1 MSLLT
6 GALVWAFASLLGLPL
21 AREWGVIAFTLN
33 YIPFIGPLI
42 ATLFPTL
49 LAVLQFE
56 SWQAVVF
63 VFASLNMI
71 QFVVGSYVEPR
82 VSGTALAMSPFLVL
96 FSIFLW
102 TFLWGLPGTFIGVP
116 ITVAVLTFCAQHP
129 HARWLAML
137 LGPPDDGDDVM
148 APETG
153 RKSGLSG

>member
-1 MSLLT
+1 VQDCPRWTLSGKINPRTLT
-6 GALVWAFASLLGLPL
+6 TLIVSVDEFEASLSH
-21 AREWGVIAFTLN
+21 A
-33 YIPFIGPLI
+33 GPLI

-49 LAVLQFE
+49 LAVLEFG

-63 VFASLNMI
+63 VFASLNVI

-82 VSGTALAMSPFLVL
+82 MSGTALAISPFLVL

-116 ITVAVLTFCAQHP
+116 ITVAALTFCAQHP
-129 HARWLAML
+129 GTRWLAML

-148 APETG
+148 EPKIG